1 MYADNILDVFCQR
14 YSDAHDK
21 FTAAIETSSIVEKT
35 NKHLHPIKGPSGE
48 KLFCDIAWSGD
59 LNAKNVLILISGLHG
74 VEGGVGSAIQTDFV
88 SRHRRLPADV
98 CVVLVHAIN
107 PWGFAW
113 SSRNDHQGIDVN
125 RNFIDFN
132 HDIHQ
137 SKSDEIWQK
146 LLNNDANIQEIGA
159 NRDTFDILSEGQYIN
174 PSALYYGGE
183 QASWSR
189 QCIEQLAGQLKCD
202 QRDNII
208 VVDIH
213 SGLGPYGYGELI
225 SDHPSDCVARQHLI
239 EIFGPTVTEPILG
252 TSSSGIKY
260 GLHDY
265 FWHAQGEHVAFVT
278 LEFGTFGSSEMLRAL
293 FADQQLQQQGE
304 IDWQDDDSLAIKHAL
319 QDFFCPAEKQWQ
331 ELVLFRGRQVIAMAL
346 TGLSQHDG

>member
-1 MYADNILDVFCQR
+1 MYADNILDVFSQR

-21 FTAAIETSSIVEKT
+21 FTAAIEMSSIVEKT
-35 NKHLHPIKGPSGE
+35 NKHLHPMKGPSGE
-48 KLFCDIAWSGD
+48 KLFCDIAWTGD
-59 LNAKNVLILISGLHG
+59 LNAKNVLVLISGLHG

-113 SSRNDHQGIDVN
+113 CSRNDHQGIDVN
-125 RNFIDFN
+125 RNFIDFSQQP
-132 HDIHQ
+132 HQ
-137 SKSDEIWQK
+137 SNSTEIWQK
-146 LLNNDANIQEIGA
+146 LLNNEANIEEIGA
-159 NRDTFDILSEGQYIN
+159 DRDTFDILSEGQYSN
-174 PSALYYGGE
+174 PSALYFGGK

-189 QCIEQLAGQLKCD
+189 ECIEQLVGQLKCD
-202 QRDNII
+202 QRDKVI

-239 EIFGPTVTEPILG
+239 EMFGSTVTEPILG

-260 GLHDY
+260 GLHDF
-265 FWHAQGEHVAFVT
+265 FWHAQGDHVGFVT
-278 LEFGTFGSSEMLRAL
+278 LEFGTFGNSAMLQAL
-293 FADQQLQQQGE
+293 FADQQLQQGQ
-304 IDWQDDDSLAIKHAL
+304 IDWQDDNTLSIKHQL

-331 ELVLFRGRQVIAMAL
+331 ELVLFRGRQVIEMAL
-346 TGLSQHDG
+346 TGLSQHD